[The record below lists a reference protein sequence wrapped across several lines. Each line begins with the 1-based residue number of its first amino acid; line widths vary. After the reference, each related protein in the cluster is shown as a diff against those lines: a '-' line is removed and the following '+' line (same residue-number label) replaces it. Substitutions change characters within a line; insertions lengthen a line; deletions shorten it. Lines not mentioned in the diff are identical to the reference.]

1 MPENTTFSPFKTPG
15 STNVS
20 MTRRVRHSLSQ
31 KFQSMTRGESA
42 LEAADKVALVGGTIS
57 ASCTIACAVGAA
69 GAFAVTASG
78 PIAAG
83 ALGAV
88 GLFLAAESTYS
99 NRESAHNALQP
110 HVWSYIDDEAPKS
123 INDGNAKDVGAA
135 AISLI
140 SDGKPQIKLMD
151 GKFQTAENAFNDFWR
166 SYQESSRALT
176 HLSTRTKPQIERME
190 RILIAAYNNNRK
202 RNKILENAFNPGGAV
217 YDFMRRLMHF
227 GNYMQAPIVVGK
239 VMQKDHTPLIDL
251 AQTVP
256 TISDVRNKLATISDR
271 IEKDDATYKIVQ
283 EIMEGR

>member
-135 AISLI
+135 AMSLI
-140 SDGKPQIKLMD
+140 SEPQMKLRD

>member
-1 MPENTTFSPFKTPG
+1 LSIKTKQAHQIETG
-15 STNVS
+15 ANDFVLIVVDQTVLA
-20 MTRRVRHSLSQ
+20 V
-31 KFQSMTRGESA
+31 
-42 LEAADKVALVGGTIS
+42 GTIS
-57 ASCTIACAVGAA
+57 ASCTIACAAA
-69 GAFAVTASG
+69 ATGAFAVAASG

-88 GLFLAAESTYS
+88 GLFLAAKSTYS
-99 NRESAHNALQP
+99 NRESAHDALQP
-110 HVWSYIDDEAPKS
+110 HVWSYIDDVAPKKL
-123 INDGNAKDVGAA
+123 INPENADDVSAA
-135 AISLI
+135 AMSLI
-140 SDGKPQIKLMD
+140 SDGVPQMKLMD
-151 GKFQTAENAFNDFWR
+151 SKFQTAENAFNDFWR